1 MTLNKKDIDSF
12 NQEGFLVIE
21 NAITRKQVEDIGHHL
36 SLLKDQAKE
45 LEYSQNGINLEAP
58 GGGFYSQSGLVKG
71 NKGIVRAMFQL
82 EKKDPFFAELS
93 KDPRIYNDIIQRL
106 VQSKDFLLASANYWG
121 KPAKIGSAQPWH
133 QDLAYLVP
141 EERSKYVGAITI
153 WIALDPATKE
163 NGCLEFYPG
172 SHKRGDLP
180 YRGSRRAEDNE
191 QINIDVEQLFPS
203 IEPKAVELQPGSAVC
218 FGGHVVHG
226 SKKNSSDFS
235 RQAISFGYVYK

>member
-1 MTLNKKDIDSF
+1 MGLTRQDIESF

-21 NAITRKQVEDIGHHL
+21 NALSPKKVEEVLYHL
-36 SLLKDQAKE
+36 SVLKDQAKE
-45 LEYSQNGINLEAP
+45 LEYSQSGINLEAP

-71 NKGIVRAMFQL
+71 NKGVVRAMFQL
-82 EKKDPFFAELS
+82 ERKDPFFAEMS
-93 KDPRIYNDIIQRL
+93 KDSGIYNDIIQKL
-106 VQSKDFLLASANYWG
+106 VQSQEFLLASSNYWG

-133 QDLAYLVP
+133 QDLAYLAP
-141 EERSKYVGAITI
+141 EERSKYSGAVTI
-153 WIALDPATKE
+153 WIALDPANKE

-180 YRGSRRAEDNE
+180 YRGSRKAEDNE
-191 QINIDVEQLFPS
+191 QINIDVESLFPS
-203 IEPKAVELQPGSAVC
+203 IEPKAIELEPGSAVC